1 DNGVRGRVLGAD
13 RAVRSGWPEHDYD
26 EAAGR
31 GDSACLRA
39 LKLVGAITGIHREFR
54 TMRANHFNKLTA
66 FVAVA
71 ERRNFAKAAKQLG
84 IKASALSQSIRS
96 LEEELGVR
104 LLNRTTRSVAP
115 TEAGERVLGHM
126 RPALESIRKALD
138 AVSDFRDKPMG
149 TLRLVV
155 PSIA

>member
-1 DNGVRGRVLGAD
+1 EKASGGRST
-13 RAVRSGWPEHDYD
+13 R
-26 EAAGR
+26 
-31 GDSACLRA
+31 LRA
-39 LKLVGAITGIHREFR
+39 LKLVGAITGVHREFR
-54 TMRANHFNKLTA
+54 TMRANHFNKVTA

-71 ERRNFAKAAKQLG
+71 EQRNFARAAKQLG
-84 IKASALSQSIRS
+84 IKASALSQSIQF

-138 AVSDFRDKPMG
+138 AVSDFCETANACRQDPRARRPIQRGSARQSVGRDRRA
-149 TLRLVV
+149 L
-155 PSIA
+155 